1 MAGRGVRL
9 VASRNDRMP
18 HSAFVLAF
26 APAFCIRILSA
37 FFVCILP
44 LRHIAN
50 AQVAQRP
57 LVYFCANLLRN
68 NEKDEHVSSIADDSA
83 AASTLASRLVDV
95 PIAQP
100 ERIGAILVACGKLD
114 VANLDRALKAQE
126 IARQETGSNEK
137 LGSVLGR
144 LGMVSAR
151 DLAEALQ
158 QQRGWSIVEPTALP
172 ELPILEEAVS
182 PRFIREAGAIPIAE
196 TEDELTLAMIDPAD
210 AFTLKA
216 FAAATH
222 RRVNARL
229 ISQTDFEAAYERL
242 YGSGK
247 SSMGQIVDDISTRDE
262 EQEFGD
268 IEHLKDLASEAPVIR
283 LVNLIINH
291 ALDRRA
297 SDIHVEPFEN
307 RLIVRYRID
316 GVLHETES
324 PPRRLSAAVI
334 SRIKIMANLDIAER
348 RLPQDGRIKLRVQGK
363 EIDLRVSTVPTMHG
377 ESVVMRILDKGGVA
391 LDFNQLGFD
400 AGNLKSFT
408 GILSEPHGIILVTG
422 PTGSGK
428 TTTLYTAL
436 DRLNQPDVKILTV
449 EDPVEYQMAGINQ
462 IQVKPQINLTFANA
476 LRSIVRQD
484 PDVIMIGEI
493 RDLETAQI
501 AVQAALT
508 GHLVLSTLHTND
520 AAASINRLLDMGV
533 DDYLLT
539 STVIGIQA
547 QRLVRVLCHHC
558 KEEYHPVDEVVSQL
572 GLRRFSKSDRVKL
585 YHAKGC
591 DHCGGTGYFGR
602 SCIMEVLPMNDHL
615 RSLVMRHATAGE
627 MREAAIKDGME
638 TMYENGLRKAVAGIT
653 TVEEVLRVTRE
664 D

>member
-1 MAGRGVRL
+1 VNS
-9 VASRNDRMP
+9 VVEP
-18 HSAFVLAF
+18 LANSL
-26 APAFCIRILSA
+26 ATAT
-37 FFVCILP
+37 
-44 LRHIAN
+44 
-50 AQVAQRP
+50 
-57 LVYFCANLLRN
+57 
-68 NEKDEHVSSIADDSA
+68 A
-83 AASTLASRLVDV
+83 ATTMESRLVDV
-95 PIAQP
+95 PLAQP
-100 ERIGAILVACGKLD
+100 EKIGAILVARGKLD
-114 VANLDRALKAQE
+114 IANLDRALKAQE
-126 IARQETGSNEK
+126 ISRQETGSNEK
-137 LGSVLGR
+137 LGSVLTR
-144 LGMVSAR
+144 LGMVSGR
-151 DLAEALQ
+151 ELAEALA
-158 QQRGWSIVEPTALP
+158 QQRGWKIVEPAELP
-172 ELPILEEAVS
+172 ELPVLEEAIS
-182 PRFIREAGAIPIAE
+182 PRFIRESGAMPIAE
-196 TEDELTLAMIDPAD
+196 SEDEITLAMLDPAD
-210 AFTLKA
+210 QFTLKA

-222 RRVNARL
+222 KKINARL
-229 ISQTDFEAAYERL
+229 MASNEFETAYERL

-283 LVNLIINH
+283 LVNLVINH
-291 ALDRRA
+291 ALERRA

-400 AGNLKSFT
+400 AGNLKTFVE
-408 GILSEPHGIILVTG
+408 ILGQPHGIILVTG

-462 IQVKPQINLTFANA
+462 IQVKPQIHLTFANA

-547 QRLVRVLCHHC
+547 QRLVRVLCGHC
-558 KEEYHPVDEVVSQL
+558 KEAYHPVDEVVEQL
-572 GLRRFSKSDRVKL
+572 GLKRFSKAERVTL

-591 DHCGGTGYFGR
+591 EHCGGTGYFGR
-602 SCIMEVLPMNDHL
+602 SCIMEVLSMTDQL

-627 MREAAIKDGME
+627 MRTAAIADGME
-638 TMYENGLRKAVAGIT
+638 TMYENGLRKAVSGVT

>member
-1 MAGRGVRL
+1 MNSIQEL
-9 VASRNDRMP
+9 IEF
-18 HSAFVLAF
+18 SA
-26 APAFCIRILSA
+26 
-37 FFVCILP
+37 
-44 LRHIAN
+44 
-50 AQVAQRP
+50 
-57 LVYFCANLLRN
+57 
-68 NEKDEHVSSIADDSA
+68 E
-83 AASTLASRLVDV
+83 LASVQLEPV
-95 PIAQP
+95 IAP
-100 ERIGAILVACGKLD
+100 MDKIGAILVELGKLD
-114 VANLDRALKAQE
+114 LANLDRALKVQE
-126 IARQETGSNEK
+126 SARAESGSKEK
-137 LGSVLGR
+137 LGSVLTR
-144 LGMVSAR
+144 LGMISDRV
-151 DLAEALQ
+151 LAEALAAQ
-158 QQRGWSIVEPTALP
+158 NNWKIAEVGDFP
-172 ELPILEEAVS
+172 ELPLLEDVVS
-182 PRFIREAGAIPIAE
+182 ARFIRESGAIPIAE
-196 TEDELTLAMIDPAD
+196 KNHEILLAMTDPAD
-210 AFTLKA
+210 LFTMQA
-216 FAAATH
+216 FAAAANKRIVT
-222 RRVNARL
+222 RL
-229 ISQTDFEAAYERL
+229 ISNTDFETVYERL

-247 SSMGQIVDDISTRDE
+247 SAMGQIVDDISTRDE

-283 LVNLIINH
+283 LVNLVINK
-291 ALDRRA
+291 ALERRA

-307 RLIVRYRID
+307 RLIVRYRVD

-324 PPRRLSAAVI
+324 PPRHLSSAVI

-391 LDFNQLGFD
+391 LDFHKLGFD
-400 AGNLKSFT
+400 EHNLKDFSA
-408 GILSEPHGIILVTG
+408 ILGQPHGIVLVTG

-462 IQVKPQINLTFANA
+462 IQVKPQINLSFANA

-501 AVQAALT
+501 AVQSALT

-547 QRLVRVLCHHC
+547 QRLVRVLCVHC
-558 KEEYHPVDEVVSQL
+558 KEAYHPVDEVVEQL
-572 GLRRFSKSDRVKL
+572 GLFRFSKERQVTM

-591 DHCGGTGYFGR
+591 ERCSHSGYFGR
-602 SCIMEVLPMNDHL
+602 ACIMEVLTMTDAL
-615 RSLVMRHATAGE
+615 RSLVMRHATSGELRAG
-627 MREAAIKDGME
+627 AISAGME
-638 TMYENGLRKAVAGIT
+638 TMYENGLKKAVAGLT
-653 TVEEVLRVTRE
+653 TIEEVLRVTRE